1 MSDARRAVG
10 VRLQKEEPGADVTTG
25 KIIIW
30 HDSKGF
36 GWVECGG
43 ERLFF
48 HSREFAGVRGKL
60 AVGEE
65 LRFVRG
71 VDLKG
76 RPCAR
81 IPVGAAA
88 GRVSGK
94 DWLLL
99 ALLLVLPGMGLS
111 RVPVAW
117 WWPLVQVLALSAA
130 TYRLYA
136 YDKQQAQKGGWRVPE
151 TSLHL
156 AEIAGGWPGAFL
168 AQRRFR
174 HKCSKGAYLAIF
186 WCIIMLHQVAGLDLF
201 LDNYLGKELWQM
213 MGEGSVFGR

>member
-1 MSDARRAVG
+1 MIVKMR
-10 VRLQKEEPGADVTTG
+10 TG
-25 KIIIW
+25 KAELGESVITGTILVW
-30 HDSKGF
+30 NEAKGF
-36 GWVECGG
+36 GWVECEG

-65 LRFVRG
+65 LRFVVG
-71 VDLKG
+71 TDIKG

-81 IPVGAAA
+81 LPDGLAA

-99 ALLLVLPGMGLS
+99 VLLLVLPVMGLA
-111 RVPVAW
+111 RAPVAW

-130 TYRLYA
+130 TFRLYE
-136 YDKQQAQKGGWRVPE
+136 YDKRQAKTGGWRVPE

-156 AEIAGGWPGAFL
+156 AEIAGGWPGAFF

-186 WCIIMLHQVAGLDLF
+186 WGIILLHQVAGLDFF
-201 LDNYLGKELWQM
+201 LNNYLSKELWQM
-213 MGEGSVFGR
+213 MGEGSVFGK